1 MSNSTIKNY
10 DIIENNIQ
18 KNKKEIKIIEQENI
32 TTNNNNNEIEPN
44 NISNPENT
52 FERLKQL
59 QTLIQKHSCIK
70 EICIL
75 LNIIFSLIF
84 LLL

>member
-1 MSNSTIKNY
+1 MSNSTIKNF
-10 DIIENNIQ
+10 DNIENSIQ
-18 KNKKEIKIIEQENI
+18 KNKKEIKVIEQENL
-32 TTNNNNNEIEPN
+32 TTNNNNEIESN
-44 NISNPENT
+44 NISYPENT

>member
-1 MSNSTIKNY
+1 MSNSTIKNF
-10 DIIENNIQ
+10 DNIENSIQ
-18 KNKKEIKIIEQENI
+18 KNKKEIKVIEQGNLI
-32 TTNNNNNEIEPN
+32 TNNNNEIEPN

>member
-1 MSNSTIKNY
+1 MSNSTIKNF
-10 DIIENNIQ
+10 DNIENSIQ
-18 KNKKEIKIIEQENI
+18 KNKKEIQIIEQENI

-52 FERLKQL
+52 FERLQQL

>member
-1 MSNSTIKNY
+1 MSNSTIKNF
-10 DIIENNIQ
+10 DNIENSIQ
-18 KNKKEIKIIEQENI
+18 KNKKEIKIIEQENNL
-32 TTNNNNNEIEPN
+32 TTNNNNEIEPN

>member
-1 MSNSTIKNY
+1 MSNSTIKNF
-10 DIIENNIQ
+10 DNIENSIQ
-18 KNKKEIKIIEQENI
+18 KNKKEIKVIEQGNLI
-32 TTNNNNNEIEPN
+32 TNNNNEIEPN

-75 LNIIFSLIF
+75 LNILFSLIF

>member
-1 MSNSTIKNY
+1 MSNSAIKNY

>member
-1 MSNSTIKNY
+1 MSNSTIKNN
-10 DIIENNIQ
+10 DNIENNIQ

-32 TTNNNNNEIEPN
+32 TTNNNNEIESD
-44 NISNPENT
+44 NITNHENT

-59 QTLIQKHSCIK
+59 QTLIQKHSCTK

>member
-1 MSNSTIKNY
+1 MSNSTIKNF
-10 DIIENNIQ
+10 DNIENSIQ
-18 KNKKEIKIIEQENI
+18 KNKKEIKVIEQGNLI
-32 TTNNNNNEIEPN
+32 TNNNNEIEPN

-59 QTLIQKHSCIK
+59 QTLIQKHSCTK

>member
-10 DIIENNIQ
+10 DTIENNIQ

-32 TTNNNNNEIEPN
+32 TTNNNNEIESD
-44 NISNPENT
+44 NITNHENT

>member
-1 MSNSTIKNY
+1 MSNSTIKNF
-10 DIIENNIQ
+10 DNIENNIQ

>member
-1 MSNSTIKNY
+1 MSNSTIKNF
-10 DIIENNIQ
+10 DNIENSIQ
-18 KNKKEIKIIEQENI
+18 KNKKEIKVIEQENL
-32 TTNNNNNEIEPN
+32 TTNNNNEIEPN

>member
-1 MSNSTIKNY
+1 MSNSTIKNF
-10 DIIENNIQ
+10 DNIENSIQ
-18 KNKKEIKIIEQENI
+18 KNKKEIKVIEQGNLI
-32 TTNNNNNEIEPN
+32 TNNNNEIEPN

-59 QTLIQKHSCIK
+59 QKLIQKHSCIK

>member
-1 MSNSTIKNY
+1 MSNSTIKNF
-10 DIIENNIQ
+10 DNIENSIQ
-18 KNKKEIKIIEQENI
+18 KNKKEIKVIEQGNL
-32 TTNNNNNEIEPN
+32 TTNNNNEIEPN
-44 NISNPENT
+44 IISNPENT

>member
-10 DIIENNIQ
+10 DTIENNIQ
-18 KNKKEIKIIEQENI
+18 KNKKEIKIIEQENL
-32 TTNNNNNEIEPN
+32 TTNNNNEIEPN

>member
-1 MSNSTIKNY
+1 MSNSTIKNF
-10 DIIENNIQ
+10 DKIENSIQ
-18 KNKKEIKIIEQENI
+18 KNKKEIKVIEQGNLI
-32 TTNNNNNEIEPN
+32 TNNNNEIEPN

>member
-1 MSNSTIKNY
+1 MSNSTIKNF
-10 DIIENNIQ
+10 DNIENNIQ
-18 KNKKEIKIIEQENI
+18 KNKKEIKIIEQENL
-32 TTNNNNNEIEPN
+32 TTNNNNEIEPN

-75 LNIIFSLIF
+75 
-84 LLL
+84 